1 MAKVMIVNSG
11 SVDLEVEHED
21 ALRYCSRVEALTKP
35 REEELVLYDDYYC
48 EQEVC
53 NLHDHYLKCWE

>member
-11 SVDLEVEHED
+11 SVDLEREHED

-35 REEELVLYDDYYC
+35 REEELILNDYYC
-48 EQEVC
+48 EQEIC